1 MALKDKWQQDRI
13 GRQQGVQER
22 QQQVQTTLSLWQQE
36 RQNQALDDQES
47 RQGFVTGVQQQTQE
61 LLTNIS
67 TERLWV
73 AQQQREQLENFIQQ
87 LSQEVGEF
95 LQQTIEERSQ
105 VAAQLHQQL
114 SEFREDLEHRVTDLL
129 ANYQKQRLEARETLL
144 EDLAI
149 FRHRYSAPANGR
161 TITTTTPTE
170 SDGKKRRCSEV
181 IRGFRSISRRTT
193 RLSPQTS
200 TDSLGEFPPKT
211 AKSDYPA
218 TLYSI
223 AFIFL
228 LRNPRFVG
236 LSSILGSLI

>member
-73 AQQQREQLENFIQQ
+73 AQQQREQLENLI
-87 LSQEVGEF
+87 
-95 LQQTIEERSQ
+95 
-105 VAAQLHQQL
+105 QQL

-149 FRHRYSAPANGR
+149 FRQTLYR
-161 TITTTTPTE
+161 
-170 SDGKKRRCSEV
+170 EV
-181 IRGFRSISRRTT
+181 EEY
-193 RLSPQTS
+193 
-200 TDSLGEFPPKT
+200 LGELDILHQQMAAQLQQQLQQSRTERKDAVQKLFEDLGVFR
-211 AKSDYPA
+211 AELQDYHLKLQQTVWGSSHRHSIKPQPTVNPGVPQPA
-218 TLYSI
+218 TLDQ
-223 AFIFL
+223 
-228 LRNPRFVG
+228 PQG
-236 LSSILGSLI
+236 